1 MPVEATSHRRR
12 WLRYSLR
19 SLIIVVTAGAVL
31 SWAYFFGWPW
41 FWAYY
46 EQVRFERAASQLK
59 AGDST
64 FSVMGAFTAAGLL
77 APKKMA
83 PTSYTSTESQ
93 TLFGLSQFVLTN
105 AVYFV
110 YLGYPKDYSGGLLSA
125 PSVRVEVFR
134 LPQVPRDY
142 KAQRKVVDKGYGNR
156 TEPPK
161 PGEAPEKT
169 YADDFEDF
177 IKSDRRDFNGLHFEL
192 LHSDPSLA
200 PLSKAD

>member
-1 MPVEATSHRRR
+1 MPVEANSHRRR
-12 WLRYSLR
+12 WLRFSLR

-31 SWAYFFGWPW
+31 SWVYFFGWPW
-41 FWAYY
+41 FAAYY
-46 EQVRFERAASQLK
+46 EQLLFERAAKQLK

-83 PTSYTSTESQ
+83 STSYSSTESR
-93 TLFGLSQFVLTN
+93 TLFGLSQFVLKN
-105 AVYFV
+105 AVYYV
-110 YLGYPKDYSGGLLSA
+110 YTEYPKDYWGSLLSA

-134 LPQVPRDY
+134 LPPMPRDY
-142 KAQRKVVDKGYGNR
+142 KAQRKVVDKGYGDR

-161 PGEAPEKT
+161 PGESPEKT

-177 IKSDRRDFNGLHFEL
+177 IKSDRRDRNGLRFEVI
-192 LHSDPSLA
+192 HSDPA
-200 PLSKAD
+200 PTP

>member
-1 MPVEATSHRRR
+1 MRDSMNANRRR
-12 WLRYSLR
+12 WSRFSLR
-19 SLIIVVTAGAVL
+19 TLIFIVTAGAVL
-31 SWAYFFGWPW
+31 SWAYFLGWPW
-41 FWAYY
+41 FSAYY

-83 PTSYTSTESQ
+83 PTSYTSTESH
-93 TLFGLSQFVLTN
+93 TLFGLSQFVLKN

-110 YLGYPKDYSGGLLSA
+110 YLEYPKDYSGGLLSA

-134 LPQVPRDY
+134 LPPVPPGY
-142 KAQRKVVDKGYGNR
+142 QAQRKLVNNGDGNR

-161 PGEAPEKT
+161 PGEAPEKA
-169 YADDFEDF
+169 YGDDFEDF

-192 LHSDPSLA
+192 IHSDP
-200 PLSKAD
+200 KASP